1 MDEMCCSDM
10 IRKYVIMKYR
20 WRFDSFLVNKNSQ
33 VAQWLRAGG
42 AGNVLIPNLSDTTNT
57 SKV

>member
-1 MDEMCCSDM
+1 MHSIGLRNRLEVLSWPTQN
-10 IRKYVIMKYR
+10 YL
-20 WRFDSFLVNKNSQ
+20 FSQ

>member
-1 MDEMCCSDM
+1 MCCSDM